1 MVRRLFTVGFLI
13 TASFFVAHGLTFWMA
28 ERLVTLAD
36 LPAPPPAAS
45 EPAPRSRMDT
55 GSQISTI
62 IGSGFFPLPTP
73 AQAAA
78 LAPLGATAAPAV
90 AAPIDAAKKIKLTGA
105 VLFESMGGLAVVQ
118 DLKTQRQSLY
128 RLHDQIPDVAEIV
141 EIQRQGIMLQKGA
154 QREFLELAAPRINQA
169 KAIPAAVPAP
179 MAAPLIPAAV
189 QPASGALLNLPKR
202 VLDRREIAAA
212 TADLTKLQT
221 EARAVPVV
229 TDGKID
235 GWRLESF
242 HSASIFGRF
251 DLHQNDILQRVNG
264 VELKDPTVM
273 LNLLRQVKDER
284 EISVDVLR
292 GAQRLRLTYE
302 LR

>member
-1 MVRRLFTVGFLI
+1 MTRRLFAVGFVL
-13 TASFFVAHGLTFWMA
+13 TTSFVVAHGLTFWIA
-28 ERLVTLAD
+28 TRLLTPAD
-36 LPAPPPAAS
+36 LPAPPPAAT
-45 EPAPRSRMDT
+45 EPAPRRQEDM
-55 GSQISTI
+55 GSLISTI
-62 IGSGFFPLPTP
+62 IGSGLFPLPTP

-78 LAPLGATAAPAV
+78 LAPLGAAAAPAV

-141 EIQRQGIMLQKGA
+141 EIQRQGIVLQKGA
-154 QREFLELAAPRINQA
+154 QREFLELSAPRVTRA
-169 KAIPAAVPAP
+169 KAIPAAVPTP
-179 MAAPLIPAAV
+179 MPVPLTPAAI
-189 QPASGALLNLPKR
+189 QPPTGGLLNLPKR
-202 VLDRREIAAA
+202 VLDRREVAAA

-292 GAQRLRLTYE
+292 GGQRLRLTYE
-302 LR
+302 FR